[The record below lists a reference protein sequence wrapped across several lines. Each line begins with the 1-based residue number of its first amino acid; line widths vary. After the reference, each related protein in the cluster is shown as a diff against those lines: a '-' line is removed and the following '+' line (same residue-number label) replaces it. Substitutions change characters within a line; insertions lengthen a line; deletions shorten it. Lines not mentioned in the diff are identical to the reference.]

1 MGTNT
6 KKSVDVRSKKDI
18 KELEQIIKIGPITII
33 LIYADWCGHCT
44 RFKENIWNI
53 LLSKSRKAKLA
64 SIHFDQLQHT
74 FLKHV
79 QMKGYPTVLVVGSDG
94 KPASFPISPMSTEMT
109 NAMPQT
115 DLETLE
121 LLADADA
128 NSIMRTGVRTPEVA
142 TANTATANT
151 ATANTATANTATANT
166 ATANTATAIPQTT
179 SPEIA
184 IPTLTPEDLENPPDI
199 RRDVMRGGN
208 MFRLLSNFVNHRK
221 TSKNKKRHAKKTR
234 RAQ

>member
-1 MGTNT
+1 MVTKT
-6 KKSVDVRSKKDI
+6 KKSVDVRSKKDV
-18 KELEQIIKIGPITII
+18 KELEQTIKIGPITII

-44 RFKENIWNI
+44 RFKENVWNT

-64 SIHFDQLQHT
+64 SIHFDQLQNT
-74 FLKHV
+74 SLKDV
-79 QMKGYPTVLVVGSDG
+79 QMKGYPTVLVVGNDG
-94 KPASFPISPMSTEMT
+94 QPASFPISPMSTETT
-109 NAMPQT
+109 NAMPET

-142 TANTATANT
+142 TPQTATANT
-151 ATANTATANTATANT
+151 ATANTATANTATPQI
-166 ATANTATAIPQTT
+166 ATANTPTSLNTT
-179 SPEIA
+179 PIT
-184 IPTLTPEDLENPPDI
+184 TLTPEDLENPPDT